1 VQLIAGKFARGKGWH
16 GFIIFAILFLFI
28 SHLTGI
34 TALIPLPP
42 QGVHIW
48 RQTDCLSITL
58 NYFNGNATFAEPQ
71 ILNLLADG
79 GTTGK
84 SAGEF
89 PLLYFCVAQLWKI
102 TGQSETA
109 YRLIMLLLTF
119 TGLFALFRITSSIT
133 GNITW
138 SLFTALLPLTFPVFA
153 TYSVSFLPNIPA
165 IALTLT
171 GWYMLLLCIKGRGDY
186 FLWISALLM
195 TTGMLLKI
203 SAGISLLTVIL
214 YILTER
220 LFVRNDQR
228 IFKQTWK
235 EIFPFAAG
243 VLAVAAWY
251 LWAGRYNTVHG
262 GSYTFN
268 SVWPVWELSAGEIN
282 ERLAAARAIWR
293 NQVMAEWLLV
303 ISLILWITAVILIKK
318 LPLMLRFML
327 LVIPAGTIA
336 YLLLWFQGLRDHD
349 YYYAEIYIPVL
360 LSWIGILTILKNSGP
375 ISKAV
380 INTLLAAVLIMSAL
394 NCREMMNERRDGWM
408 NSWYRENLEAIY
420 IAGREMNSL
429 RIPPDAIVIS
439 IPDPS
444 INSSLYF
451 IGRRG
456 FTDYGNN
463 FNDPDDFARAIT
475 KGAEYLV
482 VNDSSILNNGQLSNY
497 TRYPYA
503 SFRNLR
509 VFDLR
514 PYTRTDISY

>member
-1 VQLIAGKFARGKGWH
+1 MQLTSEKIQYGKGWQ
-16 GFIIFAILFLFI
+16 GFIIFAILFLFL
-28 SHLTGI
+28 SYLTGI

-58 NYFNGNATFAEPQ
+58 NYFKGNATFAEPQ

-89 PLLYFCVAQLWKI
+89 PLLYYIVAQLWKI
-102 TGQSETA
+102 TGQSETI
-109 YRLIMLLLTF
+109 YRLTMMLLTLA
-119 TGLFALFRITSSIT
+119 GLYALFRITTIIT

-138 SLFTALLPLTFPVFA
+138 SLFTSLLPLTFPVFA

-165 IALTLT
+165 IALTFS
-171 GWYMLLLCIKGRGDY
+171 GWYMLLLYIKGGGD
-186 FLWISALLM
+186 FLRWISALLM
-195 TTGMLLKI
+195 TAGMLLKI
-203 SAGISLLTVIL
+203 SAGISLLAIIL
-214 YILTER
+214 YILTEKLLAGNDRR
-220 LFVRNDQR
+220 LFRQP
-228 IFKQTWK
+228 WK
-235 EIFPFAAG
+235 EVIPFAAG

-251 LWAGRYNTVHG
+251 IRAESYNSLHG

-268 SVWPVWELSAGEIN
+268 SVWPVWELSAGEIK
-282 ERLAAARAIWR
+282 ERLSAARTIWKD
-293 NQVMAEWLLV
+293 QVMAEWLLL
-303 ISLILWITAVILIKK
+303 ISLILWTSAVILIKK
-318 LPLMLRFML
+318 LPLILRFML
-327 LVIPAGTIA
+327 IVIPAGTIA
-336 YLLLWFQGLRDHD
+336 YLFLWFQGLRYHD
-349 YYYAEIYIPVL
+349 YYYAELYLPIM
-360 LSWIGILTILKNSGP
+360 LSWIGILTIWKNSGSL
-375 ISKAV
+375 SKAV
-380 INTLLAAVLIMSAL
+380 INTLLAAVLILSAI
-394 NCREMMNERRDGWM
+394 NCRKMMDERRSGWM

-420 IAGREMNSL
+420 IAGSELNSL
-429 RIPPDAIVIS
+429 GIPADAIVIS

-463 FNDPDDFARAIT
+463 FTDPDSFARAIS

-482 VNDSSILNNGQLSNY
+482 VNDTTLLTGSDVSHYSA
-497 TRYPYA
+497 YPFAAY
-503 SFRNLR
+503 RNIR

-514 PYTRTDISY
+514 PYR